1 MFLVLLSFL
10 IACYVAWSI
19 GANDESM
26 ALLAGSGFVTVSV
39 AVLIGAIAQL
49 LGIALFGHY
58 VEKTLGKELL
68 TFGVSWSDVL
78 IVLLTVATLLLLGSL
93 KGMPLSTTHS
103 VVGAAIGVGLYK
115 IGIGGVE
122 WNSVAKILG
131 GWIASPLLG
140 LATSAAVLRLLD
152 KFIRGKIRTIPGKLK
167 VAQSCA
173 VLLLFTSAFAAS
185 FRAGND
191 IANATA
197 FLAVLHHDPWVRIA
211 TSFGMVLG
219 LIVLGRRVVKS
230 VGIRLVE
237 LDPITAVV
245 IQLIVASIMGVGTV
259 LGFPLS
265 GTHVLV
271 SSVVGVGLARGVWI
285 NVKAL
290 REIFVAWCVTFPF
303 STILSL
309 ALAHIGDAIA

>member
-1 MFLVLLSFL
+1 
-10 IACYVAWSI
+10 
-19 GANDESM
+19 
-26 ALLAGSGFVTVSV
+26 
-39 AVLIGAIAQL
+39 L

-58 VEKTLGKELL
+58 VEKTLGEELL
-68 TFGVSWSDVL
+68 TFGVSWNDVL
-78 IVLLTVATLLLLGSL
+78 TILLTVATLLLLGSL
-93 KGMPLSTTHS
+93 KGMPISTTHS
-103 VVGAAIGVGLYK
+103 VVGAAIGLGLYR

-122 WNSVAKILG
+122 WSCVAKIVG

-140 LATSAAVLRLLD
+140 LTTSAIMFKFLD
-152 KFIRGKIRTIPGKLK
+152 RFMRDKIKTIPSKLK
-167 VAQSCA
+167 IAQSCA
-173 VLLLFTSAFAAS
+173 IVLLFTSAFAAS

-197 FLAVLHHDPWVRIA
+197 FLAALYHDPLVRIA
-211 TSFGMVLG
+211 TGIGMVLG
-219 LIVLGRRVVKS
+219 LVVLGRRVVKS

-245 IQLIVASIMGVGTV
+245 VQLIVTLIMAVGTV

-271 SSVVGVGLARGVWI
+271 NSVVGVGLARGTWI

-290 REIFVAWCVTFPF
+290 REIFIAWCMTFPA
-303 STILSL
+303 SAILSL
-309 ALAHIGDAIA
+309 ALAYAGSAMV